1 MGIPA
6 SYGPPGMDGLSMNV
20 RIWPQHVCVA
30 SLTVVAGLAFAVAA
44 LTTGAGFSPLVAV
57 GVGLLTGLIGCWALA
72 SEP

>member
-1 MGIPA
+1 
-6 SYGPPGMDGLSMNV
+6 MDGLSMNV

-44 LTTGAGFSPLVAV
+44 PVVAV